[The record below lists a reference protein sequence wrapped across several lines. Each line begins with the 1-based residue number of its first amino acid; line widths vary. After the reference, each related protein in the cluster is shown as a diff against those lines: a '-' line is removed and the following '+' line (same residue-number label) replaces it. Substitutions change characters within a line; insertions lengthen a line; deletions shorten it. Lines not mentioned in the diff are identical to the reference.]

1 MAKVVTTGKGRR
13 WLESGHPWLYSDDVA
28 GAEAQPGELVP
39 VFDPNDHPLGWGL
52 FSTHSRITV
61 RMVTRSPEQP
71 TRAFWEDLVAR
82 AMTERERLGLME
94 PTGACRLIAGDSER
108 LPGFVVDRYADV
120 LVVQSG
126 CQGSDRMRDFLV
138 ELILE
143 RMPTGVR
150 AILDRSDA
158 AVRRLEALE
167 PNVEW
172 LQGEIDEPLILEE
185 ADGLKYEVDVREGH
199 KTGHYLDQRD
209 NRAVASMYAAEG
221 RVLDAFC
228 YDGLFGIQAARQG
241 AERVLSLDQSAA
253 AGERLMRNAE
263 LNGVHDRVEFIKANA
278 MQDLR
283 ERSKG
288 DERFDL
294 VIVDPP
300 AFARNRKEIEGAAR
314 GYRELNLLAMA
325 LVEEGGH
332 LVSCSCSY
340 NVSREDFQGY
350 LRSASRDANR
360 PAYLLHVAGASHDHP
375 VLLTLPES
383 SYLKAAFLRIDA

>member
-1 MAKVVTTGKGRR
+1 MAKVITTGKGRR
-13 WLESGHPWLYSDDVA
+13 WLENGHPWLYSDDVA
-28 GAEAQPGELVP
+28 NADAQAGELVP
-39 VFDPNDHPLGWGL
+39 VFDPNDKPLGWGL

-61 RMVTRSPEQP
+61 RMVSRTEEQP

-82 AMTERERLGLME
+82 AMTERERLGLMQ
-94 PTGACRLIAGDSER
+94 PTGSCRLIAGDSER
-108 LPGFVVDRYADV
+108 LPGFVVDRYGDV

-126 CQGSDRMRDFLV
+126 CQGSDRMRDFLL

-150 AILDRSDA
+150 AILDRSDTS
-158 AVRRLEALE
+158 VRRLEALE

-172 LQGEIDEPLILEE
+172 IQGQIDEPILLEE
-185 ADGLKYEVDVREGH
+185 PDGLTFEVDVREGH

-241 AERVLSLDQSAA
+241 AEQVVALDQSAA
-253 AGERLMRNAE
+253 AGERLRRNAE
-263 LNGVHDRVEFIKANA
+263 LNGVADKIEFVKTNA

-283 ERSKG
+283 DRSKNN
-288 DERFDL
+288 DRFDL

-300 AFARNRKEIEGAAR
+300 AFARNRKEADGAGR
-314 GYRELNLLAMA
+314 GYRELNLRAMS

-340 NVSREDFQGY
+340 NVKRDAFEGY
-350 LRSASRDANR
+350 LREASRDANR
-360 PAYLLHVAGASHDHP
+360 PAYMLHVAGASHDHP

-383 SYLKAAFLRIDA
+383 SYLKAAFMRIDA

>member
-1 MAKVVTTGKGRR
+1 MGKVILTGKGRR
-13 WLESGHPWLYSDDVA
+13 WVLGGHPWIYRDDIA
-28 GAEAQPGELVP
+28 GGEAEPGELLP
-39 VFDPNDHPLGWGL
+39 VEDPNGNPLGWGL
-52 FSTHSRITV
+52 FSTSSKIAV
-61 RMVTRSPEQP
+61 RLVTPEADQP
-71 TRAFWEDLVAR
+71 NRAFWAERVGRAVRAR
-82 AMTERERLGLME
+82 TRMGYLDPE
-94 PTGACRLIAGDSER
+94 GACRLIAGDADR
-108 LPGFVVDRYADV
+108 LPGWVVDLYGRTA
-120 LVVQSG
+120 VVQSSI
-126 CQGSDRMRDFLV
+126 QATDRMRDFLV
-138 ELILE
+138 ELLE
-143 RMPTGVR
+143 EALPFELETIVE
-150 AILDRSDA
+150 RSDA
-158 AVRRLEALE
+158 SVRRFEDLDER
-167 PNVEW
+167 VETLKGEVTGPVLVREGE
-172 LQGEIDEPLILEE
+172 LQ
-185 ADGLKYEVDVREGH
+185 YEVDVLAGH
-199 KTGHYLDQRD
+199 KTGSYLDQRE
-209 NRAVASMYAAEG
+209 NRRRAAELTGSG
-221 RVLDAFC
+221 RMLDAFC

-314 GYRELNLLAMA
+314 GYRELNLRAMA